1 MMVILNAFFVVLFWN
16 MSDIAKEENRPG
28 WAFIYLI
35 ASAANG
41 AAVLTSIF

>member
-1 MMVILNAFFVVLFWN
+1 MIILNAFFVVLFWN
-16 MSDIAKEENRPG
+16 MSDIAKEEERPG

-41 AAVLTSIF
+41 AAVLASIF

>member
-41 AAVLTSIF
+41 AAVFASIF

>member
-1 MMVILNAFFVVLFWN
+1 MVILNAFFVVLFWN

-28 WAFIYLI
+28 WAFIYLL

-41 AAVLTSIF
+41 AVVLARIF

>member
-41 AAVLTSIF
+41 AAVLASIF

>member
-16 MSDIAKEENRPG
+16 MSDVAKEEERPG
-28 WAFIYLI
+28 WAFIYLL

-41 AAVLTSIF
+41 AAIAASIF

>member
-1 MMVILNAFFVVLFWN
+1 MVILNAFFVVLFWN

-41 AAVLTSIF
+41 AAVLASIF

>member
-1 MMVILNAFFVVLFWN
+1 MMIILNAFFVVLFWN
-16 MSDIAKEENRPG
+16 MSDIAKEEDRPG

-41 AAVLTSIF
+41 AAVLARIF